1 LEGGDSVGGSGPRET
16 TKVCFSKSLFL
27 FFSKVSEN
35 RQKTKNIAK
44 SDKPKTR
51 RRKYKRPKKGGVC
64 WRILRLFW
72 LSGLD
77 LADHLVRI
85 LPITDVEVEHRDGK
99 IDVLRRLKKQAVE
112 REQVAIEDLV

>member
-1 LEGGDSVGGSGPRET
+1 
-16 TKVCFSKSLFL
+16 
-27 FFSKVSEN
+27 
-35 RQKTKNIAK
+35 
-44 SDKPKTR
+44 
-51 RRKYKRPKKGGVC
+51 
-64 WRILRLFW
+64 LFW

>member
-1 LEGGDSVGGSGPRET
+1 
-16 TKVCFSKSLFL
+16 
-27 FFSKVSEN
+27 
-35 RQKTKNIAK
+35 
-44 SDKPKTR
+44 
-51 RRKYKRPKKGGVC
+51 
-64 WRILRLFW
+64 LFW
-72 LSGLD
+72 LSGHD

>member
-1 LEGGDSVGGSGPRET
+1 MLNLFSSSWREGTRWGVDLVRRQ
-16 TKVCFSKSLFL
+16 KFV
-27 FFSKVSEN
+27 FSKVSEN

-44 SDKPKTR
+44 SDRPKTR

-72 LSGLD
+72 LSGHD

-85 LPITDVEVEHRDGK
+85 LPITDVGVEHRDGK